1 MPLQYVTIDTN
12 QKIIFV
18 LTSVRRANTHLLL
31 SDWKN
36 LEKGRL
42 LSFFQFLRSNPKEL
56 SDNNKNLIN
65 LNTRKASKTKKDEKP

>member
-1 MPLQYVTIDTN
+1 MPLQYVAIDTN

-18 LTSVRRANTHLLL
+18 LKSGRRANTHLLL
-31 SDWKN
+31 SDCKN
-36 LEKGRL
+36 LEEGRL
-42 LSFFQFLRSNPKEL
+42 LSFFQLFRSNPKEL

>member
-18 LTSVRRANTHLLL
+18 LTSVRRDNTHLLL
-31 SDWKN
+31 SDCKS

-42 LSFFQFLRSNPKEL
+42 LSFFQLLRNTLMEI
-56 SDNNKNLIN
+56 SDNKNNLIN
-65 LNTRKASKTKKDEKP
+65 LNTRKASKVKKDEKP